1 MQGGRNEGPSE
12 EPFVR
17 RQIIG
22 SLIAEGYVYADDAAD
37 LDDGADIRIRL
48 GFLQTLMLATR
59 SKVAA

>member
-1 MQGGRNEGPSE
+1 MKDQAKNRSSVDKL
-12 EPFVR
+12 F
-17 RQIIG
+17 G

>member
-1 MQGGRNEGPSE
+1 MKDQAKNRSSADKL
-12 EPFVR
+12 F
-17 RQIIG
+17 G
-22 SLIAEGYVYADDAAD
+22 SLIVEGCVYAHDAAD